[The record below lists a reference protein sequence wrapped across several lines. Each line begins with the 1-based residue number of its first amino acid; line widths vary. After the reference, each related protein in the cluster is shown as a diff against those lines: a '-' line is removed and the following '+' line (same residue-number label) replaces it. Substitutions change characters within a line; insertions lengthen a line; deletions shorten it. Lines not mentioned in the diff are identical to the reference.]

1 MQNYDDDMTKEIERD
16 AKTTADEAKE
26 TLDEA
31 GDKIKAEAIVVGN
44 NLKDPDRDLDTE
56 YDKEKIKEDFT

>member
-1 MQNYDDDMTKEIERD
+1 MTKEIERD

-56 YDKEKIKEDFT
+56 YDKEKIKKDFT

>member
-1 MQNYDDDMTKEIERD
+1 MQNYDDDTTKEIERD

-31 GDKIKAEAIVVGN
+31 GDKIKAGAKAVWD
-44 NLKDPDRDLDTE
+44 NLKHPDRDLDTE
-56 YDKEKIKEDFT
+56 YDEEKIKEDFT

>member
-1 MQNYDDDMTKEIERD
+1 MQNYDDDTTKEIERD

-31 GDKIKAEAIVVGN
+31 GDKIKAGAKAV
-44 NLKDPDRDLDTE
+44 
-56 YDKEKIKEDFT
+56 

>member
-1 MQNYDDDMTKEIERD
+1 MMMIRPKKQRD

-56 YDKEKIKEDFT
+56 YDKEKIKKDFT

>member
-16 AKTTADEAKE
+16 AKTTTDEAKE

-31 GDKIKAEAIVVGN
+31 GDKIKAGAKAAGN
-44 NLKDPDRDLDTE
+44 KLKDPDRDLDTE
-56 YDKEKIKEDFT
+56 YDKEKIKEDLT